1 VPFRLFLL
9 GSAILLS
16 GAAVAQEP
24 QAPPERASSLIVY
37 GDDPC
42 PQASEDEIVICARR
56 PDSERY
62 RIPKELREAERDP
75 AQQSWA
81 SRVDMLEDISRQ
93 NIPGGCSV
101 VGSYGQSG
109 CWQQMMR
116 QWQAAR
122 REAKR
127 QDEREP

>member
-1 VPFRLFLL
+1 MPFRLFFL

-75 AQQSWA
+75 SQQSWA

-122 REAKR
+122 RDAKR

>member
-1 VPFRLFLL
+1 VLLRTLAL
-9 GSAILLS
+9 GSALILS
-16 GAAVAQEP
+16 SAAAAQEGG
-24 QAPPERASSLIVY
+24 PPEKASTLIVY

-42 PQASEDEIVICARR
+42 PQGEGEEIVVCARR
-56 PDSERY
+56 PDSERF
-62 RIPKELREAERDP
+62 RIPRELREAERDP
-75 AQQSWA
+75 AHQSWA
-81 SRVDMLEDISRQ
+81 SRVETLEDISRQ
-93 NIPGGCSV
+93 NLPGGSV

>member
-1 VPFRLFLL
+1 MLLRILAL
-9 GSAILLS
+9 GSALILS
-16 GAAVAQEP
+16 VPAAAQEGG
-24 QAPPERASSLIVY
+24 PPERASTLIVY

-42 PQASEDEIVICARR
+42 PQGEGDEIVVCARR
-56 PDSERY
+56 PDSERF
-62 RIPKELREAERDP
+62 RIPKDLREAERDP
-75 AQQSWA
+75 AQKSWA
-81 SRVDMLEDISRQ
+81 SRVEMLEDISRQ
-93 NIPGGCSV
+93 NLPGGCSV

-109 CWQQMMR
+109 CWQQLMR